1 MVRYKNVVA
10 MLATA
15 AVLGTGV
22 GGALADGGKEY
33 DISVWAIAG
42 PSDTYRIGA
51 IEIAAG
57 LLEREYAVRGEQ
69 IHINIEGKPFTQW
82 DEFRQGVT
90 LAAEAGNAPNIVVA
104 SHSDIAPWAQSGLI
118 VPVEDYLDLD
128 AWPLND
134 IYPNLIDIASFQD
147 QVWAVP
153 QDAESRPFFF
163 WKDHMNAIGY
173 SDEDLAGLADRIK
186 SGDYTLA
193 NVLQDAK
200 AMQDAGLV
208 EEGKGF
214 WPRPSKGPDY
224 WQFYMSFGGEM
235 EDGNGRLLLD
245 KTAMAE
251 FYQFFVD
258 AVELGVTSKNHIG
271 TPWDQWHGALTSGKV
286 GMWQGGTWQFAEWTG
301 KYGLD
306 FFENV
311 TFSLVPG
318 GGDNGR
324 ANTLTQPLVYF
335 ITKQDDEDAMSL
347 AAELI
352 TIASEPRINALHA
365 IKSAHLGITKAEE
378 SVSLYAGDRWIREAT
393 PVLLPN
399 ASAQPNN
406 VNFGQYFEV
415 MFSGLQAAWTGQKTV
430 DEAIADVETELRA
443 ALGDNIVI
451 R

>member
-1 MVRYKNVVA
+1 MTRYKS
-10 MLATA
+10 
-15 AVLGTGV
+15 
-22 GGALADGGKEY
+22 ALAALAATTMLTFGAGAAFAEGGKQY
-33 DISVWAIAG
+33 TISVWAMANA
-42 PSDTYRIGA
+42 SENYRIDA
-51 IEIAAG
+51 INIAAD
-57 LLEREYAVRGEQ
+57 LLEREYGVRGEE
-69 IHINIEGKPFTQW
+69 IHIKIDGKPYTQW

-90 LAAEAGNAPNIVVA
+90 LAAEAGSAPNIVVA
-104 SHSDIAPWAQSGLI
+104 SHVDIAPWAQSGLI
-118 VPVEDYLDLD
+118 VPIEDYVDLD
-128 AWPLND
+128 AWPLNN
-134 IYPNLIDIASFQD
+134 IYPNLLEITSFQD
-147 QVWAVP
+147 QVWAIP

-163 WKDHMNAIGY
+163 WKPYMRAIGY
-173 SDEDLAGLADRIK
+173 SDADLAGLAEKVRL
-186 SGDYTLA
+186 GDYTLSDML
-193 NVLQDAK
+193 VDARK
-200 AMQDAGLV
+200 MIDAGLV
-208 EEGKGF
+208 EENKGF

-224 WQFYMSFGGEM
+224 WMFYMAFGGEM

-258 AVELGVTSKNHIG
+258 AVELGVISKNHIG
-271 TPWDQWHGALTSGKV
+271 TPWDQWHGALTSGQV
-286 GMWQGGTWQFAEWTG
+286 GMWQGGTWQYAEWTG

-306 FFENV
+306 FFENA

-324 ANTLTQPLVYF
+324 ANTLTQPLVYLM
-335 ITKQDDEDAMSL
+335 TKQDDEDTMGIVG
-347 AAELI
+347 ELI

-365 IKSAHLGITKAEE
+365 VKSAHLGISKAEE
-378 SVSLYAGDRWIREAT
+378 TVGLYAGDRWIREAT
-393 PVLLPN
+393 PVLLPY

-430 DEAIADVETELRA
+430 EEAIIDVETELRA